1 MLVFQMIF
9 WLESIDGKVSQICLA
24 IIIIYYNFSIDNI
37 SENAVLD

>member
-24 IIIIYYNFSIDNI
+24 IIFI
-37 SENAVLD
+37 LL